1 MRWSLKFFTRKRCS
15 LLFAGAGLALMGLDL
30 MLTRDFFTH
39 IGELM
44 AASLLCFAAA
54 IYLDRSPRSKA
65 PSHNQDASQDSKGAD

>member
-1 MRWSLKFFTRKRCS
+1 MRSTLKFFTRKRCS

-54 IYLDRSPRSKA
+54 IYLDRSPRPKA
-65 PSHNQDASQDSKGAD
+65 SAHNQETSQDSKGPD

>member
-1 MRWSLKFFTRKRCS
+1 LKFFARKRCS

-54 IYLDRSPRSKA
+54 IYLDRSPRPKA
-65 PSHNQDASQDSKGAD
+65 PSHDQDASKDSKGPD

>member
-1 MRWSLKFFTRKRCS
+1 MKFFTRKRCS
-15 LLFAGAGLALMGLDL
+15 LLFAGAGLALMGVDL

-54 IYLDRSPRSKA
+54 IYLDRSPRPKNLA
-65 PSHNQDASQDSKGAD
+65 HTQDAPQNTKGSD

>member
-1 MRWSLKFFTRKRCS
+1 
-15 LLFAGAGLALMGLDL
+15 MGLDL

-54 IYLDRSPRSKA
+54 IYLDRSPRPKA
-65 PSHNQDASQDSKGAD
+65 PSHDQDASKDSKGPD